1 MLEPNKRSKAG
12 RSALSVPADREALKL
27 LLRQIV
33 REAESLVEIPQKVAE
48 AILAGRVGDRQR
60 AADLVELAFGETCMR
75 MDPEQF
81 GKESLDDTE

>member
-60 AADLVELAFGETCMR
+60 AGPRRTCVRRDLYEDGSRTIRERVTQR
-75 MDPEQF
+75 H
-81 GKESLDDTE
+81 